1 MFNTWKP
8 EVFQGRGKKRDY
20 FEGWYFKS
28 IDGNE
33 KIAYSIIP
41 GISLSRDSDK
51 SHAFIMLLDA
61 RNHKMYYFKYPV
73 SDFWADKSKFEIKI
87 HKNLFSLQKIKLDIN
102 EPQNEVKADL
112 EFGNIIPWPVKL
124 LSPGVMGPYAFI
136 PKMECYH
143 GVLSFDHQINGFV
156 EINGDKKDFNG
167 GKGYM
172 EKDWGTSM
180 PSSWIWM
187 QTNHFEEDG
196 ISLFGS
202 IANIPWLRNYF
213 TGYIFGLLYEGNIY
227 RFTKYNGA
235 KINEL
240 VVDNDKIHVK
250 IENKSYILEINAKRA
265 EGVDLPAPS
274 LGEMTS
280 KVNESL
286 KSRIKLEFYRKS
298 KHKNELIFSGTG
310 RNAGLEFVG
319 DIKELLSGLKK

>member
-1 MFNTWKP
+1 MSNLWKP
-8 EVFQGRGKKRDY
+8 EVFQGRGKKKDY

-28 IDGNE
+28 IDKDE
-33 KIAYSIIP
+33 KTAYSIIP
-41 GISLSRDSDK
+41 GISLSRDSEK

-61 RNHKMYYFKYPV
+61 RNHKMYYFTYSI
-73 SDFWADKSKFEIKI
+73 SDFWANGEYFEIKI
-87 HKNLFSLQKIKLDIN
+87 NKNYFSLEGIYLDIDDG
-102 EPQNEVKADL
+102 QNKIKADL
-112 EFGNIIPWPVKL
+112 KFSNIISWPVKL
-124 LSPGVMGPYAFI
+124 LSPGVMGWYAFI

-143 GVLSFDHQINGFV
+143 GVLSFDHRIKGYM
-156 EINGDKKDFNG
+156 EINGDKKGFNG

-187 QTNHFEEDG
+187 QTNHFEEEG

-213 TGYIFGLLYEGNIY
+213 TGYIFGLLYKGKIY
-227 RFTKYNGA
+227 RFTIYNGA
-235 KINEL
+235 KVDKLLVNEDIID
-240 VVDNDKIHVK
+240 VTVR
-250 IENKSYILEINAKRA
+250 NKKYILEISAKRE

-286 KSRIKLEFYRKS
+286 NSRINLKFYK
-298 KHKNELIFSGTG
+298 KNKNKNELLFSGTG
-310 RNAGLEFVG
+310 RNGGLEFVG
-319 DIKELLSGLKK
+319 DINELLRGFKK